1 MVPIGRGSSSR
12 DSQKRLLT
20 HAHWAPYR
28 LTPFLTYLALSPTDW
43 LLAAPLPNPLSL
55 SFSLFPSHSSSFIN
69 ISFSPLSSR
78 PANSHFSP
86 SLAHSPRLSALPLQF
101 PLTHVLLLLLSP
113 LQTWHRTANR
123 SNITLTF
130 LSAVPLPL
138 RGLNVVSL
146 CLFLSSHLKFI
157 EYDSTV
163 TLQKTQLASN

>member
-28 LTPFLTYLALSPTDW
+28 LTPFLTYLALSPTDCW
-43 LLAAPLPNPLSL
+43 LLRFLIPSLSL
-55 SFSLFPSHSSSFIN
+55 AFSLFPSHSSSFIS
-69 ISFSPLSSR
+69 ISFSPFSSH

-138 RGLNVVSL
+138 WGLNVVSL
-146 CLFLSSHLKFI
+146 CLFLSSH
-157 EYDSTV
+157 
-163 TLQKTQLASN
+163 